1 MKSIKYLL
9 IPVIVLCLLLT
20 ACKGKTPSD
29 DGTAP
34 SSEQAM
40 ENFLNKLEEGNY
52 TMNVEGYLKTTA
64 YSRDLVY
71 FDYAEDD
78 YTDQAVMSVNYETFQ
93 AALKNGGVENV
104 RFLTEGQAIDVAK
117 EKLVS
122 SWLDLSEGNIWN
134 LFYNDQEEPLK
145 FVSYDDYLKDNVR
158 KLVGNR
164 ETSLRLMHEVYLIMD
179 KEDPTVVHIQ
189 SEVDDDVVA
198 RIDYDNIDIV
208 ITFGDAEG
216 NAAAEAWMKDPV
228 YPEARTGWTE
238 DDAFIF
244 NSVLM
249 TNNGDEIIPFPS
261 FASYALTNDG
271 QNFLMEDEIT
281 LRDSHASEEDVQNYI
296 ASLLAAG
303 FTEVKEK
310 AQDGNELTYY
320 RRMLRE
326 EYQCYA
332 SLAVDYDNGFN
343 LKGRKYYDC
352 PTYDDLAAVN
362 ELIKACGFPE
372 LPASDA
378 ITSVSATNR
387 ANATIE
393 SWLYLFDYDLA
404 LYVDIPCEDEA
415 VLKAYLEDYSQALQN
430 AGFYS
435 TDKDETDTQ
444 EDAINLMK
452 EANKPT
458 NLKAMLG
465 LEPDEMMATANE
477 FADFR
482 YHFED
487 GKVTLLFKAEH
498 YYTPEET
505 SAMIAAAGFPQ
516 ITFHDNEYFSSRDM
530 KKFVK
535 VVRGKDAKS
544 YVSVNQTFANTAE
557 AETFLTEL
565 EAILN
570 AAGYDR
576 ENPEVVGSRKQ
587 IAIVNPT
594 QDMIVGIDLFEQLD
608 GTGLVVLDF
617 EAE

>member
-9 IPVIVLCLLLT
+9 IPVIVLCMILT
-20 ACKGKTPSD
+20 ACQRKTPSG
-29 DGTAP
+29 DGAA

-71 FDYAEDD
+71 FDYAEDN
-78 YTDQAVMSVNYETFQ
+78 YTDLTVMSVNFETFQ
-93 AALKNGGVENV
+93 AALKDGGLENV

-117 EKLVS
+117 ERLVT
-122 SWLDLSEGNIWN
+122 SWLDLAEGNIWN
-134 LFYNDQEEPLK
+134 LFYNDPEEPLK
-145 FVSYDDYLKDNVR
+145 FVSYDDNLKDNVR

-164 ETSLRLMHEVYLIMD
+164 ETSLRLMHEVYLVLD

-198 RIDYDNIDIV
+198 RINYDNIDIV

-216 NAAAEAWMKDPV
+216 NAASEAWMKDPV
-228 YPEARTGWTE
+228 YPEAKTGWTE

-271 QNFLMEDEIT
+271 QNFFLTDEIT
-281 LRDSHASEEDVQNYI
+281 LRDSHATEENVKDYI
-296 ASLLAAG
+296 ASLLEAG
-303 FTEVKEK
+303 FTEVKEN

-343 LKGRKYYDC
+343 LLGRKYYDC
-352 PTYDDLAAVN
+352 PTYDDLGAVN
-362 ELIKACGFPE
+362 ELIKACGYPE

-378 ITSVSATNR
+378 IASVAATNR
-387 ANATIE
+387 ANETIE
-393 SWLYLFDYDLA
+393 SWLYLFDYDLV
-404 LYVDIPCEDEA
+404 LYVDIPCEDETA
-415 VLKAYLEDYSQALQN
+415 LKAYLEDYSQALQK

-435 TDKDETDTQ
+435 TDEDETDTQ
-444 EDAINLMK
+444 EDVINLMK
-452 EANKPT
+452 EANKPA

-477 FADFR
+477 FANFR

-487 GKVTLLFKAEH
+487 GKVTLLFKAQH
-498 YYTPEET
+498 YYTSEET

-516 ITFHDNEYFSSRDM
+516 ITFPANEYFGSRDL
-530 KKFVK
+530 KKFAK
-535 VVRGKDAKS
+535 VMYGKDAKAF
-544 YVSVNQTFANTAE
+544 VSVNQTFASTAE
-557 AETFLTEL
+557 AETFLNDL
-565 EAILN
+565 ETKLN

-576 ENPEVVGSRKQ
+576 ENPEVAGSQKQ

-594 QDMIVGIDLFEQLD
+594 QDMIVGIDLFEQPD
-608 GTGLVVLDF
+608 GTAMVMLDF
-617 EAE
+617 DAE